1 VMMPEVD
8 GWKVMSKLRQ
18 HPLTSHIPILVC
30 TILAQEN
37 LALALGASGFV
48 QKPVTRRA
56 LLEALNHQAEMVQ
69 PASATE
75 SR

>member
-1 VMMPEVD
+1 
-8 GWKVMSKLRQ
+8 VMSKLRQ
-18 HPLTSHIPILVC
+18 HPLTRHIPIVVC

-56 LLEALNHQAEMVQ
+56 LLDALNRQAEMAP
-69 PASATE
+69 PASAIG